1 MQSANDADYRP
12 TKSLRQSHQSQQSR
26 WHHPDHASGTSLH
39 HQHNTHNAI
48 SDELSMGFPDDFH
61 MGYDHSGNGV
71 PFMTSHQDTLALDS
85 TMAGWQDSLAF
96 DPTITG
102 WQDAITYDSTMGVW
116 QDPSAFDPTMGTWHD
131 SSSIDSSRA
140 SSVSANSGPSSR
152 DEGPLESFICN
163 DECCHGRAF
172 SSRANLRRHQ
182 NERKGLRRVYA
193 CSFCHRVFSRSTA
206 CRLHQQ
212 NGVCFKSNG
221 WVGKNPQQ

>member
-1 MQSANDADYRP
+1 MQSANGTDYRP
-12 TKSLRQSHQSQQSR
+12 TKSPRQSHQSR
-26 WHHPDHASGTSLH
+26 EHHPFNASGTSLH
-39 HQHNTHNAI
+39 HQHDTHNAI
-48 SDELSMGFPDDFH
+48 SDDFSTGFPNDFH
-61 MGYDHSGNGV
+61 MAYDHTGNGV
-71 PFMTSHQDTLALDS
+71 PFMTNHQDPLALVS
-85 TMAGWQDSLAF
+85 MMAGWQDSLAF

-102 WQDAITYDSTMGVW
+102 WQDAMTYDSTMGGW
-116 QDPSAFDPTMGTWHD
+116 QD

-140 SSVSANSGPSSR
+140 SSVSTNSGSSSR
-152 DEGPLESFICN
+152 DEGTQESFICN

-221 WVGKNPQQ
+221 WVGESPQQ